1 MHPIQQTPE
10 RNITIGCVYI
20 LDIDIE
26 RWETSPQGG
35 CNAVQIVQTHHLAS
49 HLKRMTVVVR
59 IEEQFYA
66 FVKEQE
72 FSDTDAFFAWTFVNK
87 RPLWQTLLSLSWS
100 VLTLAICLFPVYPHQ
115 AKLLILYSCAG
126 EGIHDAFVK
135 KVEGAVKAWA
145 TGDPFDLATRHRH
158 QKKYT
163 MIMEVQI
170 SLLCYCLQKKVG
182 IIFQF
187 PERYSVADIVL
198 DEVILVA
205 LHLRFEPDM
214 LAFSGCYYGG
224 GEKEKKELGIL
235 FFDLIAQLHPE
246 IGKHE
251 KKPNIC
257 YTRYLSLVMEHMMKE
272 NYKND
277 KLLSLKPYKITVV
290 TLITPLKNETPLTAH
305 MCNVAEISPQPLQSL
320 IPPYGEVNA
329 DDSADNSFSRT
340 SMLLV
345 TQSKATTARKPR
357 KKTIPSLTRPEALN
371 LSRIETSSSSQGTHL
386 QPAEELVVFADET
399 KSLDVSESAG
409 AQENQNETAKAKK
422 VLNTSV
428 KENMEE
434 KDKDEDHSSDVE
446 QLLDEVDKKKLA
458 IQHAQESPFDTKSE
472 ILFVKSFQ
480 ASQIAKYAEVTLMRS
495 GPMDMDA
502 QTVDSEFKLK
512 SMPDDDLQSLSGLKT
527 SVSDSS
533 HDVSHSEHTSWE
545 KTASAKFQ
553 CLSGHLDHV
562 CEESSVPDLICH
574 SLKAQL
580 PGLLSDALKNYLPQL
595 LKESLTPLIPYV
607 FESVTEEQAQ
617 LNKWEVRSTLEV
629 AVIVDD
635 HAEGEKSKEGQMDKN
650 ANHVTTQGEH
660 SNVVKNDTISDA
672 SHGEHNFSPA
682 PLKEPSPPRDPAKG
696 KGVDMEEPGNILV
709 PFMDEG
715 GSNPKMPILKP
726 FINIEVVSTQEEI
739 IEQLA
744 EIKRLAD
751 LRAQE
756 EESKKALKKLLNP
769 AAVKAQMLKWK
780 EHEEK
785 KAKLVNEYYQCIQRR
800 TNPLPITKIS
810 YIINSQKEPTMRIT
824 KGNDPLNLTVYPN
837 FRLRMLGFSEW
848 LEVHALAS

>member
-1 MHPIQQTPE
+1 MQYIVKCLGGVQGSHDQLNLNQQT
-10 RNITIGCVYI
+10 ITYSLCWG
-20 LDIDIE
+20 LNIDI
-26 RWETSPQGG
+26 
-35 CNAVQIVQTHHLAS
+35 A
-49 HLKRMTVVVR
+49 
-59 IEEQFYA
+59 
-66 FVKEQE
+66 
-72 FSDTDAFFAWTFVNK
+72 
-87 RPLWQTLLSLSWS
+87 
-100 VLTLAICLFPVYPHQ
+100 
-115 AKLLILYSCAG
+115 
-126 EGIHDAFVK
+126 
-135 KVEGAVKAWA
+135 
-145 TGDPFDLATRHRH
+145 
-158 QKKYT
+158 
-163 MIMEVQI
+163 
-170 SLLCYCLQKKVG
+170 
-182 IIFQF
+182 
-187 PERYSVADIVL
+187 
-198 DEVILVA
+198 
-205 LHLRFEPDM
+205 
-214 LAFSGCYYGG
+214 
-224 GEKEKKELGIL
+224 GIL
-235 FFDLIAQLHPE
+235 FFDLIAQLHPQ

-272 NYKND
+272 NYKNY
-277 KLLSLKPYKITVV
+277 KLLSLKPYKITSV
-290 TLITPLKNETPLTAH
+290 TLRTPLENETLLTAH
-305 MCNVAEISPQPLQSL
+305 MCN
-320 IPPYGEVNA
+320 
-329 DDSADNSFSRT
+329 
-340 SMLLV
+340 
-345 TQSKATTARKPR
+345 KAK
-357 KKTIPSLTRPEALN
+357 KKTIPSSTRPEALN

-553 CLSGHLDHV
+553 CLSGYLDHV
-562 CEESSVPDLICH
+562 CEESSMPDLICH

-607 FESVTEEQAQ
+607 FESVTKEQAQ

-696 KGVDMEEPGNILV
+696 KGVDMEEPVNILV

-715 GSNPKMPILKP
+715 GSNPKMPSLKP

-785 KAKLVNEYYQCIQRR
+785 KAKLVNEYYLCIQRR

-848 LEVHALAS
+848 LEVHALASKMSSKSIDSLLQSLRSKFQWVLNQAKNLGLPPPPALASFGMTVEDKKRKRMETLKEVFVKERIDVVGTQRNITPPSGVVGKEVFQRETEFHITNTVQLIKLLNYINLDSPEAREMYKIIEIEIESRDDVDKAREIVMKRLSECKASESNIRRIRVKDIIKEVEDYLKTYSSAGMDIR